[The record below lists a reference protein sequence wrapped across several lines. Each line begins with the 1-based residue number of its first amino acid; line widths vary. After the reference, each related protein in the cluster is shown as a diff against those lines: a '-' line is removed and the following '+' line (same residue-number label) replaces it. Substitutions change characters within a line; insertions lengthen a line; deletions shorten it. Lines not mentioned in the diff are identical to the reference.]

1 MALKEV
7 TALLLIHFDK
17 YPNLSMDKDLD
28 DMRFSK
34 LREIIFEHPVR
45 DMIIVSNRLDPK
57 LTPRLY
63 ELRTELQG
71 IKRGY
76 TYDWIELPPNE
87 EGLTPQQDLIDWIK
101 FEAGKLNYKI
111 NNILATGQNLAGC
124 VWNTLD
130 YSALAWAKR
139 GHYVQII
146 LTMCGDYEL
155 PGIGAE
161 KYMKMFSHLYHK
173 LKQSGQVYNI
183 GIVSDIDNIKY
194 MHEGKRITKY
204 RQFYG

>member
-1 MALKEV
+1 M
-7 TALLLIHFDK
+7 
-17 YPNLSMDKDLD
+17 NSLS
-28 DMRFSK
+28 F
-34 LREIIFEHPVR
+34 
-45 DMIIVSNRLDPK
+45 
-57 LTPRLY
+57 
-63 ELRTELQG
+63 
-71 IKRGY
+71 
-76 TYDWIELPPNE
+76 YDTKITFP
-87 EGLTPQQDLIDWIK
+87 I
-101 FEAGKLNYKI
+101 NYKI

-146 LTMCGDYEL
+146 LSMCGDYEL

-173 LKQSGQVYNI
+173 LRQSGQVYNI